1 MKLEVEIQVPVYA
14 TVKVEI
20 DTTKS
25 EIRELY
31 GLDPNDHDVEDYYVD
46 YVNDHRHDEIVDDM
60 NLDSINVSFDSS
72 APSRNIKVDVAS
84 QDIDVT
90 EAEEAR

>member
-1 MKLEVEIQVPVYA
+1 MKMEVELEVPVTV

-20 DTTKS
+20 DATKS

-31 GLDPNDHDVEDYYVD
+31 GLDRDDDVEDYYVD

-72 APSRNIKVDVAS
+72 VPSRNIKVDVAS

>member
-1 MKLEVEIQVPVYA
+1 MKMEVELEVPVTL

-20 DTTKS
+20 DATKS

-31 GLDPNDHDVEDYYVD
+31 SLDRDDDVEDYYVD

-60 NLDSINVSFDSS
+60 NLDSINVSFDSRV
-72 APSRNIKVDVAS
+72 PSRNIEVDVS
-84 QDIDVT
+84 EDREVMDV
-90 EAEEAR
+90 RVV

>member
-1 MKLEVEIQVPVYA
+1 MKMEVELEVPVTV

-20 DTTKS
+20 DATKS

-31 GLDPNDHDVEDYYVD
+31 GLDPDDHDVEYYVD
-46 YVNDHRHDEIVDDM
+46 YVNDHRHYEIVDDM
-60 NLDSINVSFDSS
+60 NLDSINVSFDSRV
-72 APSRNIKVDVAS
+72 PSGNIKVDVAS

>member
-1 MKLEVEIQVPVYA
+1 MKMEVELEVPVTV

-20 DTTKS
+20 DATKS

-31 GLDPNDHDVEDYYVD
+31 GLDRDDDVEDYYVD

-72 APSRNIKVDVAS
+72 APSRKIKVDVAS

>member
-1 MKLEVEIQVPVYA
+1 MKLEVEIQVPVYV

-20 DTTKS
+20 DATKS

-46 YVNDHRHDEIVDDM
+46 YVNDHRHDEVMDDVE
-60 NLDSINVSFDSS
+60 LDDLNALETDVSEDGWE
-72 APSRNIKVDVAS
+72 VMDVRE
-84 QDIDVT
+84 T
-90 EAEEAR
+90 R

>member
-1 MKLEVEIQVPVYA
+1 MKLEVEIQVPVYV

-20 DTTKS
+20 DATKS

-46 YVNDHRHDEIVDDM
+46 YVNDHRHDEVMDDVE
-60 NLDSINVSFDSS
+60 LDDLNALETDVSEDGYE
-72 APSRNIKVDVAS
+72 VMDVRE
-84 QDIDVT
+84 T
-90 EAEEAR
+90 R

>member
-46 YVNDHRHDEIVDDM
+46 YVNDHRHDEVMDDVE
-60 NLDSINVSFDSS
+60 LDDLNALETDVSEDGWE
-72 APSRNIKVDVAS
+72 VMDVRE
-84 QDIDVT
+84 T
-90 EAEEAR
+90 R

>member
-1 MKLEVEIQVPVYA
+1 MKMEVELEVPVTL

-20 DTTKS
+20 DATKS

-31 GLDPNDHDVEDYYVD
+31 SLDRDDDVEDYYVD

>member
-1 MKLEVEIQVPVYA
+1 MKMEVELEVPVTV

-20 DTTKS
+20 DATKS

-31 GLDPNDHDVEDYYVD
+31 SLDRDDDVEDYYVD

>member
-1 MKLEVEIQVPVYA
+1 MKMGVELEVPVTL

-20 DTTKS
+20 DATKS

-31 GLDPNDHDVEDYYVD
+31 SLDRDDDVEDYYVD

>member
-1 MKLEVEIQVPVYA
+1 MKLEVEIQVPVYV

-20 DTTKS
+20 DATKS

-46 YVNDHRHDEIVDDM
+46 YVNDHRHDEIMDDVE
-60 NLDSINVSFDSS
+60 LDDLNALETDVSEDGWE
-72 APSRNIKVDVAS
+72 VMDVRE
-84 QDIDVT
+84 T
-90 EAEEAR
+90 R

>member
-1 MKLEVEIQVPVYA
+1 MKIEVELEVPVTV

-20 DTTKS
+20 DATKS

-31 GLDPNDHDVEDYYVD
+31 DLDRDDDVEDYYVD
-46 YVNDHRHDEIVDDM
+46 YVNDHRHHEIVDDM

-84 QDIDVT
+84 QDIDVI